1 MRAEV
6 KLVCNYAECSRLSVK
21 QKAQIGMIML
31 FANKIRGLRE
41 EQQLLQR
48 QLAAALEIDTPMYS
62 KLERGDRPAKRT
74 QVVALAQL
82 LSTDETELLTL
93 WLADKVLEVLEDEKE
108 LTRKAL
114 ELAIITLKR

>member
-1 MRAEV
+1 
-6 KLVCNYAECSRLSVK
+6 
-21 QKAQIGMIML
+21 MIML
-31 FANKIRGLRE
+31 FANKIRRLRE

-62 KLERGDRPAKRT
+62 KIERGDRPAKRT
-74 QVVALAQL
+74 QVIALAKL

-108 LTRKAL
+108 LTKKAL